1 VKIVEHL
8 QTAELVKNCLELL
21 ASGVV
26 TQVGKEIVTTIK
38 DRFVGQPKAEQ
49 AIAQL
54 ASAPETSPEA
64 ARIVEVL
71 LEAEIIKDDIYADRL
86 QQLMVMLKNER
97 SQQIGTD
104 LTATESVEICEN
116 EQLIE
121 GSSTGS
127 QVIGAKIEAPSIKI
141 SGNTQTQ
148 KQTRDL

>member
-1 VKIVEHL
+1 VEYL
-8 QTAELVKNCLELL
+8 QTAELVKHGLELL
-21 ASGVV
+21 ASGAV
-26 TQVGKEIVTTIK
+26 TQVGKEIVTAIK

-54 ASAPETSPEA
+54 AAAPETSPEA
-64 ARIVEVL
+64 ARTIEVL
-71 LEAEIIKDDIYADRL
+71 LEAEIIKDDTYADRL
-86 QQLMVMLKNER
+86 QQLMVMLRNER

-104 LTATESVEICEN
+104 LTATKSVEICEN

-121 GSSTGS
+121 GSSTSS
-127 QVIGAKIEAPSIKI
+127 QVLGAKIEAPSIKI

>member
-1 VKIVEHL
+1 
-8 QTAELVKNCLELL
+8 LELL
-21 ASGVV
+21 ASGAV
-26 TQVGKEIVTTIK
+26 TQVGKEIVTAIK

-54 ASAPETSPEA
+54 EAAPETSLEA
-64 ARIVEVL
+64 ARTVEVL

-86 QQLMVMLKNER
+86 QQLMVMLRNER